1 MFNRNSLVAALS
13 AVGMLSLSG
22 AALAQQVVVS
32 GGATLP
38 QPLYQD
44 EINSFPAS
52 TFKAYVGKGSGAG
65 KTAFLTNSAVGFDS
79 TGVVHWI
86 GSDSI
91 LTQVQI
97 NDYLTTGLGKLGTPT
112 GHGPLIQ
119 IPSVGTPVTISYKGP
134 TADITLTKAQ
144 LCGVLSGKFTKWSDV
159 GVSSGSAPDAFKV
172 IYRSESS
179 GTSELLTRHLQ
190 AVCGADSNVAF
201 QGKSTFAQEF
211 PSNTPPANFIAA
223 TGSGGVATAIN
234 AQDSAITYLS
244 PDPAF
249 TVALKQAAL
258 VNRNDEAAGGFS
270 PDSENVSTALGST
283 AALPPANGV
292 IERNPS
298 GANWSNT
305 NNQANPFN
313 WVRSSVDPSTG
324 YPIVGY
330 TNFVISQ
337 CYTDSAVANVI
348 KSFLTSHYS
357 AANSVVGGANPG
369 KIDQHKLVP
378 LTNTNRARVLAA
390 FVNGTTANLNI
401 NNATICGSYAGRG

>member
-112 GHGPLIQ
+112 GHGPVIQ

-211 PSNTPPANFIAA
+211 PGNTPPAHFVAA
-223 TGSGGVATAIN
+223 TGSAGVATAIN
-234 AQDSAITYLS
+234 AEASAITYLS

-249 TVALKQAAL
+249 TVALKQASLTNKNNSTTYAPSS
-258 VNRNDEAAGGFS
+258 A
-270 PDSENVSTALGST
+270 NVSTALGST
-283 AALPPANGV
+283 AALPTAAGPV
-292 IERNPS
+292 ERNPS
-298 GANWSNT
+298 GTDWLNT

-313 WVRSSVDPSTG
+313 WVRSSVDPASG

-330 TNFVISQ
+330 TNLVISQ
-337 CYTDSAVANVI
+337 CYTDPAVATAI
-348 KSFLTSHYS
+348 KNFLTSHYS
-357 AANSVVGGANPG
+357 AANSVVGGTNPG

-378 LTNTNRARVLAA
+378 LTPINRNRVLAA
-390 FVNGTTANLNI
+390 FVTGTAANLNI
-401 NNATICGSYAGRG
+401 GNATVCGSYAGRG